1 VQKQRQHHE
10 RDCIMIWE
18 LQQEGTALL
27 TLCPGSTE
35 PCVLGRVFA
44 PFERGE
50 HTREDSVVA
59 EVEKGIDRLR

>member
-1 VQKQRQHHE
+1 
-10 RDCIMIWE
+10 MIWE

-27 TLCPGSTE
+27 AMCPGSTE

-59 EVEKGIDRLR
+59 EVEKGIDRLW